1 MSLLDLN
8 ITDWSEINIYYMTIQ
23 SVSDNMSQMKS
34 QEGRKLRKVG
44 LDFGLISG
52 AEWLIII
59 AAFLGRY
66 LLQFYQTSIGSLGLA
81 FGMTSFEIG
90 VGFALFTLAFAAAAF
105 VMRKLRPSQLRNVE
119 VISLLLLGIT
129 MPLYIIAKGF
139 AEVYTLMVID
149 GFIVG
154 FVMDSF
160 MTMAG
165 MASMDQSKR
174 QVEQASFSFWVAL
187 ALIVA
192 PFTTGYLL
200 HLGIKEI
207 FLIFALMAF
216 VAIPFV
222 LLLRGKYSLKYME
235 SKEHKGSTSIS
246 SLFKNRQYNWAVL
259 AAFAYTI
266 PFYIIFSYGVIYGG
280 VLGLSA
286 TTVFYLFA
294 AMFVG
299 DVVTRFIIRLKSP
312 IRNRRPYMVFAV
324 TVALFAA
331 IFLALSAV
339 SIAFFVLAFLIAA
352 IPDGIAWTLGIQ
364 IANTTFKPEEIGTST
379 SFFSSSMMIMSVLM
393 PLVGYMAS
401 VRYIGFTKT
410 LWIFAAATA
419 VFFIWE
425 LLYRPLKT
433 QDIQATG
440 SGE

>member
-1 MSLLDLN
+1 MAND
-8 ITDWSEINIYYMTIQ
+8 Q
-23 SVSDNMSQMKS
+23 RKS
-34 QEGRKLRKVG
+34 LRKVG

-81 FGMTSFEIG
+81 FGMDSFEVGI
-90 VGFALFTLAFAAAAF
+90 GFALFTVAFAVAAF
-105 VMRKLRPSQLRNVE
+105 AMRRFMPSQLKSVE
-119 VISLLLLGIT
+119 IISLLLLGIT
-129 MPLYIIAKGF
+129 MPLYIVVSGF
-139 AEVYTLMVID
+139 TEVYTLMIID
-149 GFIVG
+149 GFITG
-154 FVMDSF
+154 LVMDSF

-187 ALIVA
+187 ALIIA

-200 HLGIKEI
+200 HLGIREI
-207 FLIFALMAF
+207 FLIFAVMAF

-222 LLLRGKYSLKYME
+222 ASLRGKYSLQYME
-235 SKEHKGSTSIS
+235 TKGHKGSTDIA
-246 SLFKNRQYNWAVL
+246 SLFKNRQFNWAVI

-280 VLGLSA
+280 FLGLSA

-294 AMFVG
+294 VMFVG

-312 IRNRRPYMVFAV
+312 IQNRRPYMVFAV
-324 TVALFAA
+324 TVALFSA
-331 IFLALSAV
+331 IFLALSSV

-352 IPDGIAWTLGIQ
+352 VPDGIAWTLGIQ
-364 IANTTFKPEEIGTST
+364 IANTTFKAEEIGTST

-393 PLVGYMAS
+393 PLVGYMAT
-401 VRYIGFTKT
+401 VKYVGFTNT
-410 LWIFAAATA
+410 LWIFAAVTA
-419 VFFIWE
+419 LFFLWE
-425 LLYRPLKT
+425 LLIKPETKENKSST
-433 QDIQATG
+433 KKIE
-440 SGE
+440 S

>member
-1 MSLLDLN
+1 MV
-8 ITDWSEINIYYMTIQ
+8 TMTN
-23 SVSDNMSQMKS
+23 D
-34 QEGRKLRKVG
+34 RKRNLRKVG

-81 FGMTSFEIG
+81 FGMNSFEVGI
-90 VGFALFTLAFAAAAF
+90 GFALFTVAFAFAAF
-105 VMRKLRPSQLRNVE
+105 LMRKFKPSQLKSVE
-119 VISLLLLGIT
+119 IISLFLLGIT
-129 MPLYIIAKGF
+129 MPLYIVVSGF
-139 AEVYTLMVID
+139 AEVYLLMIID
-149 GFIVG
+149 GFITG
-154 FVMDSF
+154 LVMDSF

-165 MASMDQSKR
+165 MASKDQSKR

-207 FLIFALMAF
+207 FLLFAVMAF

-222 LLLRGKYSLKYME
+222 AALRGKYALQYME
-235 SKEHKGSTSIS
+235 AKGHKGTASIA
-246 SLFKNRQYNWAVL
+246 SLFKNRQFNWAVI

-266 PFYIIFSYGVIYGG
+266 PFYIILSYGVIYGG
-280 VLGLSA
+280 ILGLSA

-294 AMFVG
+294 AMFTG

-312 IRNRRPYMVFAV
+312 IQNRRPYMIFAV
-324 TVALFAA
+324 TIALFSA
-331 IFLALSAV
+331 IFLALSSV
-339 SIAFFVLAFLIAA
+339 SIVFFVIAFLIAA
-352 IPDGIAWTLGIQ
+352 IPDGIAWTLGLQ

-401 VRYIGFTKT
+401 VKYFGFTRT
-410 LWIFAAATA
+410 LWIFAAVTA
-419 VFFIWE
+419 VFFIIE
-425 LLYRPLKT
+425 LLLRPEKNENVNNE
-433 QDIQATG
+433 TG
-440 SGE
+440 SK

>member
-1 MSLLDLN
+1 MANNHKGS
-8 ITDWSEINIYYMTIQ
+8 
-23 SVSDNMSQMKS
+23 
-34 QEGRKLRKVG
+34 LRKVG

-81 FGMTSFEIG
+81 FGMDSFEVGI
-90 VGFALFTLAFAAAAF
+90 GFALFTVAFAFAAFA
-105 VMRKLRPSQLRNVE
+105 MRKFRPSQLKSVE
-119 VISLLLLGIT
+119 IISLLLLGIT
-129 MPLYIIAKGF
+129 MPLYIVATGF
-139 AEVYTLMVID
+139 AEVYTLMIID
-149 GFIVG
+149 GFITG
-154 FVMDSF
+154 LVMDSF

-165 MASMDQSKR
+165 MASKDQSKR

-207 FLIFALMAF
+207 FLIFAVMAF

-222 LLLRGKYSLKYME
+222 ASLRGKYSLQYME
-235 SKEHKGSTSIS
+235 EKGHKGTASIS
-246 SLFKNRQYNWAVL
+246 SLFKNRQFNWAVI

-299 DVVTRFIIRLKSP
+299 DVITRFIIRLKSP
-312 IRNRRPYMVFAV
+312 ILNRRPYMIFAV
-324 TVALFAA
+324 TIALFSAV
-331 IFLALSAV
+331 FLALSSV
-339 SIAFFVLAFLIAA
+339 SIAFFVIAFLIAA

-364 IANTTFKPEEIGTST
+364 IANTTFKPEEIGAST

-401 VRYIGFTKT
+401 VKYIGFTKT
-410 LWIFAAATA
+410 LWIFAAVTA
-419 VFFIWE
+419 VFFVIE
-425 LLYRPLKT
+425 LLLRPGKNDDM
-433 QDIQATG
+433 QNAAG
-440 SGE
+440 SK

>member
-1 MSLLDLN
+1 MEQN
-8 ITDWSEINIYYMTIQ
+8 N
-23 SVSDNMSQMKS
+23 KS
-34 QEGRKLRKVG
+34 NNKKWRKVG

-81 FGMTSFEIG
+81 FGMDSFEVGI
-90 VGFALFTLAFAAAAF
+90 GFALFTVAFAVAAF
-105 VMRKLRPSQLRNVE
+105 AMRKFRPSQLKNVE
-119 VISLLLLGIT
+119 ILSLLFLGIT
-129 MPLYIIAKGF
+129 MPLYIVVKGF
-139 AEVYTLMVID
+139 AEVYSLMIID
-149 GFIVG
+149 GFITG
-154 FVMDSF
+154 LVMDSF

-165 MASMDQSKR
+165 MASIDQSKR

-187 ALIVA
+187 ALIIA

-207 FLIFALMAF
+207 FLIFAVMAF

-222 LLLRGKYSLKYME
+222 VALRGKYSLQYME
-235 SKEHKGSTSIS
+235 AKGHKGSTSIS
-246 SLFKNRQYNWAVL
+246 SLFKNRQFNWAVI

-280 VLGLSA
+280 ILGLSA

-294 AMFVG
+294 VMFIG
-299 DVVTRFIIRLKSP
+299 DVVTRFVIRLKSP
-312 IRNRRPYMVFAV
+312 IKNRRPYMIFAV
-324 TVALFAA
+324 TIALFAA
-331 IFLALSAV
+331 IFLALSSV
-339 SIAFFVLAFLIAA
+339 SIIFFVLAFLIAA

-379 SFFSSSMMIMSVLM
+379 SFFSSTMMIMSVLM

-401 VRYIGFTKT
+401 VKYLGFTMT
-410 LWIFAAATA
+410 LWIFAAVTA
-419 VFFIWE
+419 VFFIYE
-425 LLYRPLKT
+425 LLLRPEAKETKSLAEHT
-433 QDIQATG
+433 E
-440 SGE
+440 S

>member
-1 MSLLDLN
+1 MVNDQRGS
-8 ITDWSEINIYYMTIQ
+8 
-23 SVSDNMSQMKS
+23 
-34 QEGRKLRKVG
+34 LRKVG

-81 FGMTSFEIG
+81 FGMDSFEVGI
-90 VGFALFTLAFAAAAF
+90 GFALFTVAFAFAAFA
-105 VMRKLRPSQLRNVE
+105 MRKFRPSQLKSVE
-119 VISLLLLGIT
+119 IVSLLLLGIT
-129 MPLYIIAKGF
+129 MPLYIFVSGF
-139 AEVYTLMVID
+139 AEVYTLMIID
-149 GFIVG
+149 GFITG
-154 FVMDSF
+154 LVMDSF

-165 MASMDQSKR
+165 MASKDQAKR

-207 FLIFALMAF
+207 FLIFAVMAF

-222 LLLRGKYSLKYME
+222 ASLRGKHALQYME
-235 SKEHKGSTSIS
+235 AKEYKGTTSIA
-246 SLFKNRQYNWAVL
+246 SLFKNTQFNWAVI

-286 TTVFYLFA
+286 TTVFYLLA
-294 AMFVG
+294 VMFVG
-299 DVVTRFIIRLKSP
+299 DVLTRFVIRLKSP
-312 IRNRRPYMVFAV
+312 IFNKRPYMIFAV
-324 TVALFAA
+324 TIALFSAV
-331 IFLALSAV
+331 FLALSSV
-339 SIAFFVLAFLIAA
+339 SIVFFVLAFLIAA
-352 IPDGIAWTLGIQ
+352 IPDGIAWTLGLQ

-401 VRYIGFTKT
+401 VKYIGFTTT
-410 LWIFAAATA
+410 LWVFAAVTA
-419 VFFIWE
+419 VFFVIE
-425 LLYRPLKT
+425 LLLRPAKNENALN
-433 QDIQATG
+433 ATG
-440 SGE
+440 SK

>member
-1 MSLLDLN
+1 MTDT
-8 ITDWSEINIYYMTIQ
+8 ITQ
-23 SVSDNMSQMKS
+23 GGK
-34 QEGRKLRKVG
+34 KLRKIG

-81 FGMTSFEIG
+81 FGMSSFEIG

-105 VMRKLRPSQLRNVE
+105 VMRKLRPSQLRKVE
-119 VISLLLLGIT
+119 VVSLLLLGIT
-129 MPLYIIAKGF
+129 MPLYTIIKGYT
-139 AEVYTLMVID
+139 EVYTLMIVD
-149 GFIVG
+149 GFITG

-165 MASMDQSKR
+165 MASMDPSKR

-187 ALIVA
+187 ALIIA

-200 HLGIKEI
+200 NLGIKEI
-207 FLIFALMAF
+207 FLIFAVMAF

-222 LLLRGKYSLKYME
+222 LLLTGKYSLKYME
-235 SKEHKGSTSIS
+235 TKGHKGSASIS

-294 AMFVG
+294 VMFVG
-299 DVVTRFIIRLKSP
+299 DVVTRLIIRLKSP
-312 IRNRRPYMVFAV
+312 IQNRRPYMVFAV
-324 TVALFAA
+324 SIALVAAV
-331 IFLALSAV
+331 FLALSEV
-339 SIAFFVLAFLIAA
+339 SIVFFVLAFLIAA

-364 IANTTFKPEEIGTST
+364 IANTTFKPEDIGTST
-379 SFFSSSMMIMSVLM
+379 SFFSSSMMIMSALM

-401 VRYIGFTKT
+401 VKYLGFTDT
-410 LWIFAAATA
+410 LWIFAVVTA
-419 VFFIWE
+419 IFFVWE
-425 LLYRPLKT
+425 LLLRPVK
-433 QDIQATG
+433 IQAG
-440 SGE
+440 QAGKIEGQV

>member
-1 MSLLDLN
+1 MVNDQKRS
-8 ITDWSEINIYYMTIQ
+8 
-23 SVSDNMSQMKS
+23 
-34 QEGRKLRKVG
+34 LRKVG

-81 FGMTSFEIG
+81 FGMDSFEVGI
-90 VGFALFTLAFAAAAF
+90 GFALFTVAFAFAAFA
-105 VMRKLRPSQLRNVE
+105 MRKFRPSQLKSVE
-119 VISLLLLGIT
+119 IISLLLLGIT
-129 MPLYIIAKGF
+129 MPLYIVAIGF
-139 AEVYTLMVID
+139 AEVYTLMIID
-149 GFIVG
+149 GFITG
-154 FVMDSF
+154 LVMDSF

-165 MASMDQSKR
+165 MASKDQSKR

-207 FLIFALMAF
+207 FLIFAVMAF

-222 LLLRGKYSLKYME
+222 ASLRGKHSLQYME
-235 SKEHKGSTSIS
+235 AKGHKGSTSIA
-246 SLFKNRQYNWAVL
+246 SLFKNRQFNWAVI
-259 AAFAYTI
+259 AAFAYTL

-299 DVVTRFIIRLKSP
+299 DVITRFIIRLKSP
-312 IRNRRPYMVFAV
+312 IQNRRPYMIFAV
-324 TVALFAA
+324 TVALFSAV
-331 IFLALSAV
+331 FLALSSV
-339 SIAFFVLAFLIAA
+339 SIAFFVIAFLIAA

-401 VRYIGFTKT
+401 VKYIGFTKT
-410 LWIFAAATA
+410 LWIFAAVTA
-419 VFFIWE
+419 VFFIYE
-425 LLYRPLKT
+425 LLLKPEAKENKSST
-433 QDIQATG
+433 EHTE
-440 SGE
+440 S

>member
-1 MSLLDLN
+1 MV
-8 ITDWSEINIYYMTIQ
+8 TMTN
-23 SVSDNMSQMKS
+23 D
-34 QEGRKLRKVG
+34 RKRNLRKVG

-81 FGMTSFEIG
+81 FGMNSFEVGI
-90 VGFALFTLAFAAAAF
+90 GFALFTVAFAFAAF
-105 VMRKLRPSQLRNVE
+105 LMRKFKPSQLKSVE
-119 VISLLLLGIT
+119 IISLFLLGIT
-129 MPLYIIAKGF
+129 MPLYIVVSGF
-139 AEVYTLMVID
+139 AEIYLLMIID
-149 GFIVG
+149 GFITG
-154 FVMDSF
+154 LVMDSF

-165 MASMDQSKR
+165 MASKDQSKR

-207 FLIFALMAF
+207 FLLFAVMAF

-222 LLLRGKYSLKYME
+222 AVLRGKYALQYME
-235 SKEHKGSTSIS
+235 AKGHKGTASIA
-246 SLFKNRQYNWAVL
+246 SLFKNRQFNWAVI

-266 PFYIIFSYGVIYGG
+266 PFYIILSYGVIYGG
-280 VLGLSA
+280 ILGLSA

-312 IRNRRPYMVFAV
+312 IQNRRPYMIFAV
-324 TVALFAA
+324 TIALFSA
-331 IFLALSAV
+331 IFLALSSV
-339 SIAFFVLAFLIAA
+339 SIVFFVIAFLIAA
-352 IPDGIAWTLGIQ
+352 LPDGIAWTLGLQ

-393 PLVGYMAS
+393 PLVGYMTS
-401 VRYIGFTKT
+401 VKYFGFTRT
-410 LWIFAAATA
+410 LWIFAAVTA
-419 VFFIWE
+419 VFFIIE
-425 LLYRPLKT
+425 LLLRPEKNENANNE
-433 QDIQATG
+433 IG
-440 SGE
+440 SK

>member
-1 MSLLDLN
+1 MVNVYFERFIDRLVKIFKYLL
-8 ITDWSEINIYYMTIQ
+8 IIYINR
-23 SVSDNMSQMKS
+23 DNMANDQRGS
-34 QEGRKLRKVG
+34 LRKVG

-81 FGMTSFEIG
+81 FGMNSFEVGI
-90 VGFALFTLAFAAAAF
+90 GFALFTVAFAFAAFA
-105 VMRKLRPSQLRNVE
+105 MRRFRPSKLKSVE
-119 VISLLLLGIT
+119 IISLLLLGIT
-129 MPLYIIAKGF
+129 MPLYIFVSGF
-139 AEVYTLMVID
+139 AEVYTLMIID
-149 GFIVG
+149 GFITG
-154 FVMDSF
+154 LVMDSF

-165 MASMDQSKR
+165 MASKDPAKR
-174 QVEQASFSFWVAL
+174 QVEQAAFSFWVAL

-207 FLIFALMAF
+207 FLIFAVMAF
-216 VAIPFV
+216 AAIPFV
-222 LLLRGKYSLKYME
+222 AALRGKYALQYME
-235 SKEHKGSTSIS
+235 AKEYKGTTSIA
-246 SLFKNRQYNWAVL
+246 SLFKNTQFNWAVI

-294 AMFVG
+294 AMFVS

-312 IRNRRPYMVFAV
+312 ILNKRPYMIFAV
-324 TVALFAA
+324 TIALLSAV
-331 IFLALSAV
+331 FLALSSV
-339 SIAFFVLAFLIAA
+339 SIVFFVLAFLIAA
-352 IPDGIAWTLGIQ
+352 IPDGIAWTLGLQ

-401 VRYIGFTKT
+401 VKYIGFTTT
-410 LWIFAAATA
+410 LWIFAAITA

-425 LLYRPLKT
+425 LLLRPAKN
-433 QDIQATG
+433 DDMHNATG
-440 SGE
+440 SK

>member
-1 MSLLDLN
+1 MFIYPLT
-8 ITDWSEINIYYMTIQ
+8 IWSVMTSNQ
-23 SVSDNMSQMKS
+23 KS
-34 QEGRKLRKVG
+34 SLRKTG

-66 LLQFYQTSIGSLGLA
+66 LLQFYQTSIGSLALA
-81 FGMTSFEIG
+81 FGMNSFEVGI
-90 VGFALFTLAFAAAAF
+90 GFALFTVAFAFSAF
-105 VMRKLRPSQLRNVE
+105 AMRRFRPSQLKSVE
-119 VISLLLLGIT
+119 IISLLLLGIT
-129 MPLYIIAKGF
+129 MPLYIFISGF
-139 AEVYTLMVID
+139 AEVYALMVVD
-149 GFIVG
+149 GFITG
-154 FVMDSF
+154 LVMDSF

-165 MASMDQSKR
+165 MASIEQSKR
-174 QVEQASFSFWVAL
+174 QVEQAAFSFWVAL

-192 PFTTGYLL
+192 PFTTAYLL
-200 HLGIKEI
+200 GLGIKEI
-207 FLIFALMAF
+207 FLIFAVMAF

-222 LLLRGKYSLKYME
+222 AALRGKYSLKYME
-235 SKEHKGSTSIS
+235 AKGHGGSTSIT
-246 SLFKNRQYNWAVL
+246 SLFKNRQFNWAVI

-286 TTVFYLFA
+286 ATVFYLFA

-312 IRNRRPYMVFAV
+312 IQNRRPYMIFAV
-324 TVALFAA
+324 TIALLSA
-331 IFLALSAV
+331 IFLALSSV

-352 IPDGIAWTLGIQ
+352 IPDGIAWTLGLQ

-401 VRYIGFTKT
+401 AIGYTDT
-410 LWIFAAATA
+410 LWIFAAVTG
-419 VFFIWE
+419 VFFIYE
-425 LLYRPLKT
+425 LLLRPVKVYPAQPSAPLGAESGKAAQILK
-433 QDIQATG
+433 
-440 SGE
+440 SSEKP

>member
-1 MSLLDLN
+1 MANDQKRS
-8 ITDWSEINIYYMTIQ
+8 
-23 SVSDNMSQMKS
+23 
-34 QEGRKLRKVG
+34 LRKVG

-81 FGMTSFEIG
+81 FGMDSFEVGI
-90 VGFALFTLAFAAAAF
+90 GFALFTVAFAFAAFA
-105 VMRKLRPSQLRNVE
+105 MRRFMPSQLKSVE
-119 VISLLLLGIT
+119 IISLVLLGVT
-129 MPLYIIAKGF
+129 MPLYIVAIGF
-139 AEVYTLMVID
+139 AEVYTLMIID
-149 GFIVG
+149 GFITG
-154 FVMDSF
+154 LVMDSF

-165 MASMDQSKR
+165 MASKDQSKR

-207 FLIFALMAF
+207 FLIFAVMAF

-222 LLLRGKYSLKYME
+222 ASLRGKYTLQYME
-235 SKEHKGSTSIS
+235 AKGHKGTTSIA
-246 SLFKNRQYNWAVL
+246 SLFKNRQFNWAVI

-299 DVVTRFIIRLKSP
+299 DVITRFIIRLKSP
-312 IRNRRPYMVFAV
+312 ILNRRPYMIFAV
-324 TVALFAA
+324 TIALFSAL
-331 IFLALSAV
+331 FLALSSV
-339 SIAFFVLAFLIAA
+339 SIAFFIIAFLIAA

-401 VRYIGFTKT
+401 VKYIGFTKT
-410 LWIFAAATA
+410 LWIFAAVTA
-419 VFFIWE
+419 VFFVVE
-425 LLYRPLKT
+425 LLLRPGKNDDM
-433 QDIQATG
+433 QNAAG
-440 SGE
+440 SK

>member
-1 MSLLDLN
+1 MDQN
-8 ITDWSEINIYYMTIQ
+8 N
-23 SVSDNMSQMKS
+23 KS
-34 QEGRKLRKVG
+34 NNKNWRKVG

-81 FGMTSFEIG
+81 FEMDSFEVGI
-90 VGFALFTLAFAAAAF
+90 GFALFTVAFAVAAF
-105 VMRKLRPSQLRNVE
+105 AMRRFRPSQLKNVE

-129 MPLYIIAKGF
+129 MPMYIFVKGF
-139 AEVYTLMVID
+139 AEVYLLMIID
-149 GFIVG
+149 GFITG
-154 FVMDSF
+154 LVMDSF

-187 ALIVA
+187 ALIIA

-207 FLIFALMAF
+207 FLIFAIMAF

-222 LLLRGKYSLKYME
+222 LLLRGKHALQYME
-235 SKEHKGSTSIS
+235 AKGHRGSTSIA
-246 SLFKNRQYNWAVL
+246 SLFKNRQFNWAVL

-280 VLGLSA
+280 ILGLSA

-294 AMFVG
+294 VMFVG
-299 DVVTRFIIRLKSP
+299 DVITRFIIRLKSP
-312 IRNRRPYMVFAV
+312 IKNRRPYMIFAV
-324 TVALFAA
+324 TIALFAA
-331 IFLALSAV
+331 IFLALSSV
-339 SIAFFVLAFLIAA
+339 SIIFFVLAFLIAA

-364 IANTTFKPEEIGTST
+364 IANTSFKPEEIGTST

-401 VRYIGFTKT
+401 LKYLGFTTT
-410 LWIFAAATA
+410 LWIFAIITA
-419 VFFIWE
+419 IFFVWE
-425 LLYRPLKT
+425 LLLRPAKT
-433 QDIQATG
+433 MNERENKPVK
-440 SGE
+440 S

>member
-1 MSLLDLN
+1 MANNHKGS
-8 ITDWSEINIYYMTIQ
+8 
-23 SVSDNMSQMKS
+23 
-34 QEGRKLRKVG
+34 LRKVG

-81 FGMTSFEIG
+81 FGMDSFEVGI
-90 VGFALFTLAFAAAAF
+90 GFALFTVAFAFAAFA
-105 VMRKLRPSQLRNVE
+105 MRKFRPSQLKSVE
-119 VISLLLLGIT
+119 IISLLLLGIT
-129 MPLYIIAKGF
+129 MPLYIVATGF
-139 AEVYTLMVID
+139 AEVYTLMIID
-149 GFIVG
+149 GFITG
-154 FVMDSF
+154 LVMDSF

-165 MASMDQSKR
+165 MASKDQSKR

-207 FLIFALMAF
+207 FLIFAVMAF

-222 LLLRGKYSLKYME
+222 ASLRGKYSLQYME
-235 SKEHKGSTSIS
+235 EKGHKGTASIS
-246 SLFKNRQYNWAVL
+246 SLFKNRQFNWAVI

-299 DVVTRFIIRLKSP
+299 DVITRFIIRLKSP
-312 IRNRRPYMVFAV
+312 ILNRRPYMIFAV
-324 TVALFAA
+324 TIALFSAV
-331 IFLALSAV
+331 FLALSSV
-339 SIAFFVLAFLIAA
+339 SIAFFVIAFLIAA

-401 VRYIGFTKT
+401 VKYIGFTKT
-410 LWIFAAATA
+410 LWIFAAVTA
-419 VFFIWE
+419 VFFIIE
-425 LLYRPLKT
+425 LLLRPGKNDDM
-433 QDIQATG
+433 QNAAG
-440 SGE
+440 SK

>member
-1 MSLLDLN
+1 MAND
-8 ITDWSEINIYYMTIQ
+8 Q
-23 SVSDNMSQMKS
+23 KKS
-34 QEGRKLRKVG
+34 LRKVG

-81 FGMTSFEIG
+81 FGMDSFEVGI
-90 VGFALFTLAFAAAAF
+90 GFALFTVAFAFAAFA
-105 VMRKLRPSQLRNVE
+105 MRKFRPSQLKRVE
-119 VISLLLLGIT
+119 IISLLLLGIT
-129 MPLYIIAKGF
+129 MPLYIVATGF
-139 AEVYTLMVID
+139 AEVYTLMIID
-149 GFIVG
+149 GFITG
-154 FVMDSF
+154 LVMDSF

-187 ALIVA
+187 ALIIA

-207 FLIFALMAF
+207 FLIFAVMAF

-222 LLLRGKYSLKYME
+222 ASLRGKYSLQYME
-235 SKEHKGSTSIS
+235 AKGHKGSTSIA
-246 SLFKNRQYNWAVL
+246 SLFKNRQFNWAVI

-280 VLGLSA
+280 VLGISA

-294 AMFVG
+294 VMFVG
-299 DVVTRFIIRLKSP
+299 DVITRFIIRLKSP
-312 IRNRRPYMVFAV
+312 IQNRRPYMVFAV
-324 TVALFAA
+324 TVALVSAV
-331 IFLALSAV
+331 FLALSSV

-401 VRYIGFTKT
+401 VKYIGFTNT
-410 LWIFAAATA
+410 LWIFAAVTA
-419 VFFIWE
+419 VFFLYE
-425 LLYRPLKT
+425 LMLRPTKNENV
-433 QDIQATG
+433 QVNGTG
-440 SGE
+440 NN

>member
-1 MSLLDLN
+1 MVNDQRGS
-8 ITDWSEINIYYMTIQ
+8 
-23 SVSDNMSQMKS
+23 
-34 QEGRKLRKVG
+34 LRKVG

-81 FGMTSFEIG
+81 FGMNSFEVGI
-90 VGFALFTLAFAAAAF
+90 GFALFTVAFAFSAF
-105 VMRKLRPSQLRNVE
+105 AMRKFKPSQLKSVE
-119 VISLLLLGIT
+119 IVSLLLLGIT
-129 MPLYIIAKGF
+129 MPLYIFVSGF
-139 AEVYTLMVID
+139 AEVYTLMIID
-149 GFIVG
+149 GFITG
-154 FVMDSF
+154 LVMDSF

-165 MASMDQSKR
+165 MASKDPAKR
-174 QVEQASFSFWVAL
+174 QVEQAAFSFWVAL

-222 LLLRGKYSLKYME
+222 AALRGKYALQYME
-235 SKEHKGSTSIS
+235 AKEYKGTTSIA
-246 SLFKNRQYNWAVL
+246 SLFKNTQFNWAVI

-286 TTVFYLFA
+286 TTVFYLLA

-299 DVVTRFIIRLKSP
+299 DVLTRFVIRLKSP
-312 IRNRRPYMVFAV
+312 IPNKRPYMIFAV
-324 TVALFAA
+324 TIALFSAV
-331 IFLALSAV
+331 FLALSSV
-339 SIAFFVLAFLIAA
+339 SIVFFVLAFLIAA
-352 IPDGIAWTLGIQ
+352 IPDGIAWTLGLQ

-401 VRYIGFTKT
+401 VKYIGFTTT
-410 LWIFAAATA
+410 LWVFAAVTA
-419 VFFIWE
+419 VFFVIE
-425 LLYRPLKT
+425 LLLRPAKT
-433 QDIQATG
+433 EDVHNATG
-440 SGE
+440 SK

>member
-1 MSLLDLN
+1 
-8 ITDWSEINIYYMTIQ
+8 MTN
-23 SVSDNMSQMKS
+23 D
-34 QEGRKLRKVG
+34 RKRNLRKVG

-81 FGMTSFEIG
+81 FGMNSFEVGI
-90 VGFALFTLAFAAAAF
+90 GFALFTVAFAFAAF
-105 VMRKLRPSQLRNVE
+105 LMRKFKPSQLKNVE
-119 VISLLLLGIT
+119 IISLFLLGIT
-129 MPLYIIAKGF
+129 MPLYIVVSGF
-139 AEVYTLMVID
+139 AEVYLLMIID
-149 GFIVG
+149 GFITG
-154 FVMDSF
+154 LVMDSF

-165 MASMDQSKR
+165 MASKDQSKR

-207 FLIFALMAF
+207 FLLFAVMAF

-222 LLLRGKYSLKYME
+222 AALRGKYALQYME
-235 SKEHKGSTSIS
+235 AKGHKGTSSIA
-246 SLFKNRQYNWAVL
+246 SLFKNRQYNWAVI

-266 PFYIIFSYGVIYGG
+266 PFYIILSYGVIYGG
-280 VLGLSA
+280 ILGLSA

-312 IRNRRPYMVFAV
+312 IQNRRPYMIFAV
-324 TVALFAA
+324 TIALFSA
-331 IFLALSAV
+331 IFLALSSV
-339 SIAFFVLAFLIAA
+339 SIVFFVIAFLIAA
-352 IPDGIAWTLGIQ
+352 IPDGIAWTLGLQ

-401 VRYIGFTKT
+401 VKYFGFTRT
-410 LWIFAAATA
+410 LWIFAAVTA
-419 VFFIWE
+419 VFFIIE
-425 LLYRPLKT
+425 LLLRPEKNENVNNE
-433 QDIQATG
+433 TG
-440 SGE
+440 RK

>member
-1 MSLLDLN
+1 MVNDQKRS
-8 ITDWSEINIYYMTIQ
+8 
-23 SVSDNMSQMKS
+23 
-34 QEGRKLRKVG
+34 LRKIG

-81 FGMTSFEIG
+81 FGMDSFEVGI
-90 VGFALFTLAFAAAAF
+90 GFALFTVAFAFAAFA
-105 VMRKLRPSQLRNVE
+105 MRKFRPSQLKSVE
-119 VISLLLLGIT
+119 IVSLLLLGIT
-129 MPLYIIAKGF
+129 MPLYIFVSGF
-139 AEVYTLMVID
+139 AEVYTLMIID
-149 GFIVG
+149 GFITG
-154 FVMDSF
+154 LVMDSF

-165 MASMDQSKR
+165 MASKDQSKR

-207 FLIFALMAF
+207 FLIFAVMAF

-222 LLLRGKYSLKYME
+222 ASLRGKHSLQYME
-235 SKEHKGSTSIS
+235 AKGHKGSTNIA
-246 SLFKNRQYNWAVL
+246 SLFKNRQFNWAVI

-299 DVVTRFIIRLKSP
+299 DVITRFIIRLKSP
-312 IRNRRPYMVFAV
+312 IQNKRPYMIFAV
-324 TVALFAA
+324 TIALFSAV
-331 IFLALSAV
+331 FLALSSV
-339 SIAFFVLAFLIAA
+339 SIAFFVIAFLIAA

-401 VRYIGFTKT
+401 VKYIGFTNT
-410 LWIFAAATA
+410 LWIFAAVTA
-419 VFFIWE
+419 VFFIIE
-425 LLYRPLKT
+425 LLLRPAK
-433 QDIQATG
+433 IKIAKEPG
-440 SGE
+440 I

>member
-1 MSLLDLN
+1 MANDQKRN
-8 ITDWSEINIYYMTIQ
+8 
-23 SVSDNMSQMKS
+23 
-34 QEGRKLRKVG
+34 LRKVG

-81 FGMTSFEIG
+81 FGMDSFEIG
-90 VGFALFTLAFAAAAF
+90 IGFALFTVAFAFAAFA
-105 VMRKLRPSQLRNVE
+105 MRKFRPSQLKSVE
-119 VISLLLLGIT
+119 IISLMLLGIT
-129 MPLYIIAKGF
+129 MPLYIVVNGF
-139 AEVYTLMVID
+139 AEVYTLMIID
-149 GFIVG
+149 GFITG
-154 FVMDSF
+154 LVMDSF

-165 MASMDQSKR
+165 MASKDQSKR

-207 FLIFALMAF
+207 FLIFAIMAF

-222 LLLRGKYSLKYME
+222 ASLRGKYALQYME
-235 SKEHKGSTSIS
+235 TKGHKGTTKIA
-246 SLFKNRQYNWAVL
+246 SLFKNRQFNWAVI

-266 PFYIIFSYGVIYGG
+266 PFYIILSYGVIYGG
-280 VLGLSA
+280 ILGLSA

-294 AMFVG
+294 AMFIG
-299 DVVTRFIIRLKSP
+299 DVITRFIIRLKSP
-312 IRNRRPYMVFAV
+312 ILNKRPYMIFAV
-324 TVALFAA
+324 TIALFSAV
-331 IFLALSAV
+331 FLALSSV
-339 SIAFFVLAFLIAA
+339 SIVFFIIAFLIAA
-352 IPDGIAWTLGIQ
+352 IPDGIAWTLGLQ

-401 VRYIGFTKT
+401 VKYIGFTKT
-410 LWIFAAATA
+410 LWIFAGVTA
-419 VFFIWE
+419 VFFIYE
-425 LLYRPLKT
+425 LLLRPEAKENKSLT
-433 QDIQATG
+433 EHTE
-440 SGE
+440 S

>member
-1 MSLLDLN
+1 MANNHKGS
-8 ITDWSEINIYYMTIQ
+8 
-23 SVSDNMSQMKS
+23 
-34 QEGRKLRKVG
+34 LRKVG

-81 FGMTSFEIG
+81 FGMDSFEVGI
-90 VGFALFTLAFAAAAF
+90 GFALFTVAFAFAAFA
-105 VMRKLRPSQLRNVE
+105 MRKFRPSQLKSVE
-119 VISLLLLGIT
+119 IISLLLLGIT
-129 MPLYIIAKGF
+129 MPLYIVATGF
-139 AEVYTLMVID
+139 AEVYTLMIID
-149 GFIVG
+149 GFITG
-154 FVMDSF
+154 LVMDSF

-165 MASMDQSKR
+165 MASKDQSKR

-207 FLIFALMAF
+207 FLIFAVMAF

-222 LLLRGKYSLKYME
+222 ASLRGKYSLQYME
-235 SKEHKGSTSIS
+235 EKGHKGTASIS
-246 SLFKNRQYNWAVL
+246 SLFKNRQFNWAVI

-299 DVVTRFIIRLKSP
+299 DVITRFIIRLKSP
-312 IRNRRPYMVFAV
+312 ILNRRPYMIFAV
-324 TVALFAA
+324 TIALFSAL
-331 IFLALSAV
+331 FLALSSV
-339 SIAFFVLAFLIAA
+339 SIAFFIIAFLIAA

-401 VRYIGFTKT
+401 VKYIGFTKT
-410 LWIFAAATA
+410 LWIFAAVTA
-419 VFFIWE
+419 VFFVIE
-425 LLYRPLKT
+425 LLLRPGKNDDM
-433 QDIQATG
+433 QNAAG
-440 SGE
+440 SK

>member
-1 MSLLDLN
+1 MSEN
-8 ITDWSEINIYYMTIQ
+8 K
-23 SVSDNMSQMKS
+23 KS
-34 QEGRKLRKVG
+34 LRKVG
-44 LDFGLISG
+44 LDFGSISG

-81 FGMTSFEIG
+81 FGMTSFEVGI
-90 VGFALFTLAFAAAAF
+90 GFALFTVAFAVAAF
-105 VMRKLRPSQLRNVE
+105 VMRKVGLSQLKSVE
-119 VISLLLLGIT
+119 IVSLLLLGIT
-129 MPLYIIAKGF
+129 MPLYIVVSGF
-139 AEVYTLMVID
+139 TEVYALMIID
-149 GFIVG
+149 GFIAG

-165 MASMDQSKR
+165 MVSMDQSRR

-192 PFTTGYLL
+192 PFTTGFLL

-207 FLIFALMAF
+207 FLIFAVMAF

-222 LLLRGKYSLKYME
+222 ASLRGKYSLQYME
-235 SKEHKGSTSIS
+235 AKGHKGSTSIAT
-246 SLFKNRQYNWAVL
+246 LFKNRQFNWAVL

-266 PFYIIFSYGVIYGG
+266 PFYIIFSYGVIYGE

-294 AMFVG
+294 LMFVG
-299 DVVTRFIIRLKSP
+299 DIITRFIIRLRSP
-312 IRNRRPYMVFAV
+312 VQNKRPYMVFAV
-324 TVALFAA
+324 TIAMFAA
-331 IFLALSAV
+331 VFLALSSV
-339 SIAFFVLAFLIAA
+339 SIVFFVLAFLIAA

-393 PLVGYMAS
+393 PLVGYMVS
-401 VRYIGFTKT
+401 VRYIGFTST
-410 LWIFAAATA
+410 LWIFAAVTA
-419 VFFIWE
+419 VFFLWE
-425 LLYRPLKT
+425 LLIRPAKLAST
-433 QDIQATG
+433 QPGKIEEAK
-440 SGE
+440 

>member
-1 MSLLDLN
+1 
-8 ITDWSEINIYYMTIQ
+8 MTNTQ
-23 SVSDNMSQMKS
+23 NKS
-34 QEGRKLRKVG
+34 LRKVG

-59 AAFLGRY
+59 AAFMGRF

-81 FGMTSFEIG
+81 FSMSSFEVGI
-90 VGFALFTLAFAAAAF
+90 GFALFTLAFAVAAF
-105 VMRKLRPSQLRNVE
+105 LMRKFRPSELKTVE
-119 VISLLLLGIT
+119 IISLALLGIT
-129 MPLYIIAKGF
+129 MPLYIFASGF
-139 AEVYTLMVID
+139 AEVYTLMIID
-149 GFIVG
+149 GFITG
-154 FVMDSF
+154 LVMDSF

-165 MASMDQSKR
+165 MASKDQSRR

-187 ALIVA
+187 ALIIA
-192 PFTTGYLL
+192 PFVTGYLL

-207 FLIFALMAF
+207 FLIFAVMAF

-222 LLLRGKYSLKYME
+222 ALLRNKYALQYME
-235 SKEHKGSTSIS
+235 AKGHKGSASIA
-246 SLFKNRQYNWAVL
+246 SLFKNRQFNWAVI

-294 AMFVG
+294 VMFVG

-312 IRNRRPYMVFAV
+312 VQNKRPYMVFAV
-324 TVALFAA
+324 TIALISS
-331 IFLALSAV
+331 IFLAMSALSV
-339 SIAFFVLAFLIAA
+339 AFFILAFLIAA

-393 PLVGYMAS
+393 PLIGYMFS
-401 VRYIGFTKT
+401 VKYFGFTTT
-410 LWIFAAATA
+410 LWIFAVVTG
-419 VFFIWE
+419 VFFVWE
-425 LLYRPLKT
+425 ILLRPTKSFDS
-433 QDIQATG
+433 QENGQVKA
-440 SGE
+440 

>member
-1 MSLLDLN
+1 MANDQKGS
-8 ITDWSEINIYYMTIQ
+8 
-23 SVSDNMSQMKS
+23 
-34 QEGRKLRKVG
+34 LRKVG

-52 AEWLIII
+52 AEWLIIV

-81 FGMTSFEIG
+81 FGMDSFEVGI
-90 VGFALFTLAFAAAAF
+90 GFALFTVAFAFAAFA
-105 VMRKLRPSQLRNVE
+105 MRRFMPSQLKSVE
-119 VISLLLLGIT
+119 IISLLLLGIT
-129 MPLYIIAKGF
+129 MPLYIVATGF
-139 AEVYTLMVID
+139 AEVYTLMIID
-149 GFIVG
+149 GFITG
-154 FVMDSF
+154 LVMDSF

-165 MASMDQSKR
+165 MASKDQSKR

-207 FLIFALMAF
+207 FLIFAVMAF

-222 LLLRGKYSLKYME
+222 ASLRGKYTLQYME
-235 SKEHKGSTSIS
+235 AKGHKGTASIA
-246 SLFKNRQYNWAVL
+246 SLFKNVQFNWAVI

-299 DVVTRFIIRLKSP
+299 DVLTRFVIRLKSP
-312 IRNRRPYMVFAV
+312 IVNKRPYMVFAV
-324 TVALFAA
+324 TIALFSAV
-331 IFLALSAV
+331 FLALSSV
-339 SIAFFVLAFLIAA
+339 SIVFFVLAFLIAA

-401 VRYIGFTKT
+401 VKYIGFTKT
-410 LWIFAAATA
+410 LWIFAAVTA
-419 VFFIWE
+419 VFFIYE
-425 LLYRPLKT
+425 LLLRPAKNE
-433 QDIQATG
+433 DVHNATG
-440 SGE
+440 